1 MTSGFSRSR
10 SQYQSSMRM
19 SPWVVSSVGRRGAS
33 GGVDMPPAWQI
44 HDRSNLPRVALELR
58 RTDTGADVL
67 VGGKVRATFVGDLD
81 DPGDV
86 AALDELVGELFSGRL
101 DPPVK

>member
-33 GGVDMPPAWQI
+33 GGVDMTPAWQI
-44 HDRSNLPRVALELR
+44 HGRSRLAPVAVEVR
-58 RTDTGADVL
+58 RTESGADVL
-67 VGGKVRATFVGDLD
+67 VDGTVRATFAGDPD
-81 DPGDV
+81 DPGDA
-86 AALDELVGELFSGRL
+86 AALDELVAELFGGKL

>member
-19 SPWVVSSVGRRGAS
+19 SPWVVSSVGRRDAS

-44 HDRSNLPRVALELR
+44 RDRSNLPVVALEVR

-67 VGGKVRATFVGDLD
+67 VDGNLRASFVGDLD
-81 DPGDV
+81 DPDDA
-86 AALDELVGELFSGRL
+86 AALDELVAELFGGLL
-101 DPPVK
+101 DPPV